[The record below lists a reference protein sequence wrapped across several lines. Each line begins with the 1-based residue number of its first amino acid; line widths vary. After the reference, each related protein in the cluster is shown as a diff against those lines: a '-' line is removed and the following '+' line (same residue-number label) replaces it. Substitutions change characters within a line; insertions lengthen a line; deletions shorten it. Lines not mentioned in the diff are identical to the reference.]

1 MVLFFLKVTGND
13 SSMGLP
19 LRATAHAIQR
29 LARIVPTLARVAVI
43 EGVQA

>member
-1 MVLFFLKVTGND
+1 MVLLFLKVTGID

-19 LRATAHAIQR
+19 LRATVHAIQR
-29 LARIVPTLARVAVI
+29 LTRIVPTLARVAVI

>member
-1 MVLFFLKVTGND
+1 MVLLFLKVTGID

-19 LRATAHAIQR
+19 PRATVHAIQR
-29 LARIVPTLARVAVI
+29 LTRIVPTLARVVVI